1 MKKRLSVISAFA
13 VMLICCIFTF
23 SAYADETTTVPEE
36 PAQPISI
43 SSANTVLGLSA
54 TSYNYDGKAKTPNT
68 SVTYTDTDGNKV
80 SLVKNTDYKVT
91 YSNNTN
97 AGTATVKVDGIG
109 NYTGSL
115 SKTFKINAIS
125 LSAKSISMSF
135 NYLNA
140 VYSGDAKTPT
150 PTIYWTN
157 GSNKVKLVK
166 NKDYTVSYKNNR
178 NMGQGTIIIKGK
190 GNFSGT
196 VNQYFKIL
204 PKQTTGLKTTASTA
218 NSVTLKWNKQ
228 NYVAGYQIVKYDP
241 NKKVYV
247 QVKRV
252 SANTTSCTVTGL
264 NASTAYHFKVRA
276 FTQLSDKKT
285 NYYGAYSSDVAIAT
299 TPIRLTLTSVV
310 KSGNTINVEWKAT
323 KSSGYQIF
331 YSTDSKFK
339 KNVKCITV
347 KGGNKTSYKIKNIN
361 KKSTYYVKV
370 RAYINYKNVAY
381 KGICSPY
388 LSTYYSNLYATY
400 TSSYVN
406 NANRTR
412 NLEIASKAI
421 SGTIVQPGQTF
432 SFNNVVGPRTSSR
445 GYKSAPVF
453 SGSNSTENGIGGGIC
468 QVASTMF
475 NCALNAN
482 VGIIERHQHSQR
494 VSYVPLGRDAA
505 IYGTV
510 QDFRWK
516 NTTKYPIRVIMT
528 VKNGKI
534 TCSFYTCVK
543 AKPAKVSLKV
553 TQSGKNF
560 TLRRSVNG
568 KVNYTCKSKY

>member
-1 MKKRLSVISAFA
+1 MKKKLSVISAFA

-68 SVTYTDTDGNKV
+68 SVTYTDADGNKV

-204 PKQTTGLKTTASTA
+204 PKQTTGVKTTASTA

-228 NYVAGYQIVKYDP
+228 NYVTGYQIVKYDP

-299 TPIRLTLTSVV
+299 TPIRLTLTYVV

-331 YSTDSKFK
+331 YSTDNKFK

-347 KGGNKTSYKIKNIN
+347 KGGTKTSYKIKNIN
-361 KKSTYYVKV
+361 RKSTYYVKV
-370 RAYINYKNVAY
+370 RAYINYKNVPY

-421 SGTIVQPGQTF
+421 SGTIVQPGQIF

-453 SGSNSTENGIGGGIC
+453 SGNGTEDGIGGGIC

-482 VGIIERHQHSQR
+482 VGIVERHQHSQR

-553 TQSGKNF
+553 THSGKNF

-568 KVNYTCKSKY
+568 KVNYTCRSKY

>member
-1 MKKRLSVISAFA
+1 MKKKLSVISAFA

-36 PAQPISI
+36 PTQPISI

-68 SVTYTDTDGNKV
+68 SVTYTDADGNKV

-252 SANTTSCTVTGL
+252 SPNTTSCTVTGL

-310 KSGNTINVEWKAT
+310 KSGNTINVEWKKT

-406 NANRTR
+406 NANRTK
-412 NLEIASKAI
+412 NLQIASKAI

-432 SFNNVVGPRTSSR
+432 SFNDVVGPRTSKR

-453 SGSNSTENGIGGGIC
+453 SGSNSTEDGIGGGIC

-482 VGIIERHQHSQR
+482 VGIVERHQHSQR